1 MLLFKIR
8 ISYKIGGIMEI
19 EFKVSMDELINFNM
33 KYIVNTKIYKKQ
45 IRTYVGLVSFI
56 LLGLMVLLGSTLYT
70 VTIIII
76 YIIFFFSRK
85 KIFNRSLRRRLLR
98 IYGTDKLIG
107 TFETTHLKLME
118 KGIKTNTKFSEK
130 VHNWNSIKGLYL
142 LEEYIFI
149 PTMNGE
155 SLVIPLWSLS
165 SMEDK
170 KLFLDTIINN
180 TNLELKYSYPDP
192 V

>member
-1 MLLFKIR
+1 MD
-8 ISYKIGGIMEI
+8 I
-19 EFKVSMDELINFNM
+19 EFKISRDELINFNM

-45 IRTYVGLVSFI
+45 IRAYVGLVSFI
-56 LLGLMVLLGSTLYT
+56 LLGLILLLRSILYT
-70 VTIIII
+70 ETIIIM

-85 KIFNRSLRRRLLR
+85 KIFDRSLRRKLLK
-98 IYGTDKLIG
+98 IYGTDKLTD
-107 TFETTHLKLME
+107 TFEATHLKIME

-180 TNLELKYSYPDP
+180 TNLELKYSYPDS